1 MSGFRAPFLRR
12 APRRRLAALRTL
24 RVPAVL
30 AALSLGILAA
40 CSTAP
45 KPVAEVVARKNQAA
59 EYSKLG
65 DGFLAKRDYAS
76 ALRFYEESLRE
87 NRAVDYEEGVVI
99 SMNSIGRVY
108 LAAGRMDDAEATFRE
123 ALDYAGPLKNSSLR
137 ALSLANL
144 GETHYARGNPEAA
157 MEAFQEALPLSSRD
171 EKTLAVILHDR
182 AVVYRDRGEWDA
194 AETDLRRAA
203 GINQRLK
210 RLSEYGANLFLL
222 GNIAH
227 KRGNDTGALDL
238 LRQALEADR
247 KAENSAGIAA
257 DLEALAVLS
266 RGQGGRED
274 AFRYYR
280 RAFDV
285 FVTLDAAAEA
295 LRCAEALAALAAELE
310 RPGDVSKYR
319 EYADRI
325 RASLAASP

>member
-1 MSGFRAPFLRR
+1 MNGFRASFRGR
-12 APRRRLAALRTL
+12 APRRSRLAGRPLL
-24 RVPAVL
+24 IPAAL
-30 AALSLGILAA
+30 AAAALETLAS

-123 ALDYAGPLKNSSLR
+123 ALDYAGPLKNTSLR

-144 GETHYARGNPEAA
+144 GETLYAQGNPETA

-171 EKTLAVILHDR
+171 ERTLAVILHDR
-182 AVVYRDRGEWDA
+182 AVVYRDQGEWDT
-194 AETDLRRAA
+194 AEADLRRAA

-227 KRGNDTGALDL
+227 KRGNAQAAQDL

-266 RGQGGRED
+266 RGQGAPED

-295 LRCAEALAALAAELE
+295 LRCAEALAVLASELE
-310 RPGDVSKYR
+310 RPGDVSKFR

-325 RASLAASP
+325 RSSLATAP

>member
-1 MSGFRAPFLRR
+1 MSGILASIERR
-12 APRRRLAALRTL
+12 APRGGPSAAVWFL
-24 RVPAVL
+24 VPAAFAA
-30 AALSLGILAA
+30 AALSA

-87 NRAVDYEEGVVI
+87 NRAVDNTEGVVL

-108 LAAGRMDDAEATFRE
+108 LAAGRPDDAEATFRE
-123 ALDYAGPLKNSSLR
+123 ALDYAGPLRNPSFR

-144 GETHYARGNPEAA
+144 GEALYARGEAA
-157 MEAFQEALPLSSRD
+157 AAMDAFQEAVPLAARD
-171 EKTLAVILHDR
+171 ERTLAVLLHDR

-194 AETDLRRAA
+194 AEADLRRAG

-210 RLSEYGANLFLL
+210 RLAEYGANLFLL

-227 KRGNDTGALDL
+227 KRGNSQAALDL

-266 RGQGGRED
+266 RGQGTRGD
-274 AFRYYR
+274 AFQYYR

-285 FVTLDAAAEA
+285 FVSLDSASDA
-295 LRCAEALAALAAELE
+295 LRCAEALEALAAELE
-310 RPGDVSKYR
+310 RPEDARKYR
-319 EYADRI
+319 EYAARI
-325 RASLAASP
+325 RASLDALP

>member
-1 MSGFRAPFLRR
+1 MSGIHARFGVRASFRSLFGA
-12 APRRRLAALRTL
+12 AALAAF
-24 RVPAVL
+24 
-30 AALSLGILAA
+30 ALSA
-40 CSTAP
+40 CSSAP

-87 NRAVDYEEGVVI
+87 NRAVDNTGGVVI

-108 LAAGRMDDAEATFRE
+108 LAAGRQDDAEATFRE
-123 ALDYAGPLKNSSLR
+123 ALDYAGPLRDPSFR

-144 GETHYARGNPEAA
+144 GEALYARGEEDAA
-157 MEAFQEALPLSSRD
+157 LDAFQEAVPLAARD
-171 EKTLAVILHDR
+171 ERTLAVLLHDR
-182 AVVYRDRGEWDA
+182 AVVYRDREEWDA
-194 AETDLRRAA
+194 AEADLRRAA

-210 RLSEYGANLFLL
+210 RLAEYGANLFLL

-227 KRGNDTGALDL
+227 KRGNSQAAVDL

-266 RGQGGRED
+266 RGQGARED
-274 AFRYYR
+274 AFHYFR

-285 FVTLDAAAEA
+285 FVSLDSAEAA
-295 LRCAEALAALAAELE
+295 LRCAEALSALAAELE
-310 RPGDVSKYR
+310 RPGDVLRYR
-319 EYADRI
+319 DYAVRI
-325 RASLAASP
+325 RTSLDARP